1 MKNENIQINKSK
13 NIIKELGYYTIIFV
27 IYMLIVYMTHIL
39 LIKIFQGKSAVY
51 VPNSNARLGIMLILC
66 IVVSAFVRILQ
77 GKDTISK
84 QLYPLYIGLF
94 LMLIFIP
101 EGIVMK
107 VLTLKRNWFN
117 ILEIIIPIAVGE
129 TLLYYDKN
137 KKINGKI

>member
-1 MKNENIQINKSK
+1 MKNENIQRNKSK
-13 NIIKELGYYTIIFV
+13 NIFKELGYYTIIFI
-27 IYMLIVYMTHIL
+27 IYILIIYMTHVL

-51 VPNSNARLGIMLILC
+51 VPTSNARLGIMLILC
-66 IVVSAFVRILQ
+66 VVVSVFVRILQ
-77 GKDTISK
+77 GKDKISK

-117 ILEIIIPIAVGE
+117 ILEMIIPIAVGE
-129 TLLYYDKN
+129 TFLYYDKI
-137 KKINGKI
+137 KKNNEKT